1 MPSDPDEI
9 AKLPV
14 DKWKNLYREKDG
26 RPKLR
31 RSVVAFIDLLG
42 YRSAV
47 VRAHA
52 EGRQHEFLL
61 KLRTALTESLSR
73 LRDIVPGHRAPWR
86 VKAFTDNIVLCFP
99 MLSGEDE
106 AGTLPIA
113 IDRLG
118 SFQLYMTIDGFFIRG
133 GVAVADVY
141 FDEEIV
147 FGPGLLEAYATESQR
162 ARDPRIVLADSC
174 LQYIAESSS
183 CSLLKDADGQLF
195 VNYLN
200 KIIWYDVY
208 DEQEGRTPAPG
219 VDFLTQHKRL
229 VEAKLHE
236 YAAEPA
242 VWSKYHWVARYHNFF
257 CKDCGPSLPLRYRV
271 VDQDAAFEPQR
282 IRKQEGSE
290 K

>member
-1 MPSDPDEI
+1 VE
-9 AKLPV
+9 
-14 DKWKNLYREKDG
+14 
-26 RPKLR
+26 
-31 RSVVAFIDLLG
+31 
-42 YRSAV
+42 
-47 VRAHA
+47 RAHA
-52 EGRQHEFLL
+52 EGRQYEFLL
-61 KLRTALTESLSR
+61 KLRTALDQSLSR

-133 GVAVADVY
+133 GVAVADAY
-141 FDEEIV
+141 LDEEIV

-174 LQYIAESSS
+174 LQYIAELPSG
-183 CSLLKDADGQLF
+183 SLLKDADGQLF
-195 VNYLN
+195 VNYLD

-236 YAAEPA
+236 YAAKPA

-257 CKDCGPSLPLRYRV
+257 CKDCGPELPLRYRV

-282 IRKQEGSE
+282 IRKREGSE
-290 K
+290 E

>member
-1 MPSDPDEI
+1 MTWPP
-9 AKLPV
+9 KLPFS

-26 RPKLR
+26 RPRLR
-31 RSVVAFIDLLG
+31 RSVVAFMDLLG

-47 VRAHA
+47 DRAHA

-61 KLRTALTESLSR
+61 KLRTALDQGHSQ
-73 LRDIVPGHRAPWR
+73 LRDFPLPWR

-106 AGTLPIA
+106 AGTLPIT
-113 IDRLG
+113 IDRLA

-133 GVAVADVY
+133 GVAVADAY
-141 FDEEIV
+141 LDEDIV

-174 LQYIAESSS
+174 LQYIAELPSGSV
-183 CSLLKDADGQLF
+183 LKDADGQLF
-195 VNYLN
+195 VNYLH

-208 DEQEGRTPAPG
+208 DEQEGRTPMG
-219 VDFLTQHKRL
+219 VDLLTQHKRL

-236 YAAEPA
+236 YAAEPTI
-242 VWSKYHWVARYHNFF
+242 WSKYHWVARYHNFF
-257 CKDCGPSLPLRYRV
+257 CKDCGPTLPLKYRV

-282 IRKQEGSE
+282 IRKREGNE
-290 K
+290 E

>member
-1 MPSDPDEI
+1 MPSDSDEI

-113 IDRLG
+113 I
-118 SFQLYMTIDGFFIRG
+118 
-133 GVAVADVY
+133 AVSNC
-141 FDEEIV
+141 
-147 FGPGLLEAYATESQR
+147 T
-162 ARDPRIVLADSC
+162 
-174 LQYIAESSS
+174 
-183 CSLLKDADGQLF
+183 
-195 VNYLN
+195 
-200 KIIWYDVY
+200 
-208 DEQEGRTPAPG
+208 
-219 VDFLTQHKRL
+219 
-229 VEAKLHE
+229 
-236 YAAEPA
+236 
-242 VWSKYHWVARYHNFF
+242 
-257 CKDCGPSLPLRYRV
+257 
-271 VDQDAAFEPQR
+271 
-282 IRKQEGSE
+282 
-290 K
+290 